1 MISKKDK
8 MRLGYNDEKLQSSQ
22 AQMLEKIADD
32 IRKTYTLPFVHGQKV
47 LVMEDGLCRTMIRAL
62 S

>member
-1 MISKKDK
+1 
-8 MRLGYNDEKLQSSQ
+8 
-22 AQMLEKIADD
+22 MLEKIADD
-32 IRKTYTLPFVHGQKV
+32 ICKTYILPFVHGQKV